1 MRASEGYGLPAL
13 GAEDC
18 QVWWGARGHCTPRL
32 QLLLDQ
38 VEIRRRERYLHAADR
53 DRFTVGVAMS
63 RLILAGHLKT
73 SPAEVVIDR
82 TCARCGE
89 PHGRPRLAG
98 AGGLD
103 FSVSHSADLIVV
115 AVVRDRPRDG
125 AAGRAVGVDVEQVVP
140 LREPSLPDAVLS
152 AAERAVFDRC
162 GADSQAAAFFRY
174 WVRKE
179 AVLKATGDGLTVPLT
194 DLTVSEPDRPAQ
206 LRAWAR
212 RPLLPA
218 TVTMHDLDAA
228 PGYAASLALIGR
240 SAVVREWDATALL
253 TQTCGG

>member
-1 MRASEGYGLPAL
+1 MRTREGNGLPAL

-18 QVWWGARGHCTPRL
+18 QVWWGARGLCTPRL

-38 VEIRRRERYLHAADR
+38 AEARRRERYRQAADR

-82 TCARCGE
+82 TCPRCGE
-89 PHGRPRLAG
+89 AHGRPRLAG
-98 AGGLD
+98 AGGLV
-103 FSVSHSADLIVV
+103 FSVSHSADLVVV
-115 AVVRDRPRDG
+115 AVARDRPDDG
-125 AAGRAVGVDVEQVVP
+125 AAERAVGVDVEQVMP

-152 AAERAVFDRC
+152 ADERAAFDRC
-162 GADSQAAAFFRY
+162 NADRQAAAFFRY

-194 DLTVSEPDRPAQ
+194 ELTVSEPDRPAQ
-206 LRAWAR
+206 LRAWTR
-212 RPLLPA
+212 RPFLPA

-240 SAVVREWDATALL
+240 GAVVGEWDATALL
-253 TQTCGG
+253 AQP